1 MKNRKNIILMVSV
14 LAVSLALTAVSGVCY
29 LKTENG
35 VSLSL
40 FVTFLTVSYHFSMR
54 LAVGETVTVLCRNKK
69 FNTEN
74 FFFKERKFEP
84 ALYERLGVKHW
95 KNKVLTAKPEQFK
108 VSKDCLL
115 NLVHN
120 ICQAETVHA
129 VIAVLSFLPLFLIFP
144 FGAPA
149 VFILTSVFA
158 ALIDLKYVLIQRYNL
173 PRAERLLET
182 VRRRKHNRP
191 NSVDYTCTAFPK

>member
-1 MKNRKNIILMVSV
+1 MVSV
-14 LAVSLALTAVSGVCY
+14 LAVSLALTAVSGIYY

-40 FVTFLTVSYHFSMR
+40 FITFLTVSYHFLMR
-54 LAVGETVTVLCRNKK
+54 LAVGETVTFLFRNKK

-95 KNKVLTAKPEQFK
+95 KNKVLTAKPEQFR
-108 VSKDCLL
+108 VRKDCLL
-115 NLVHN
+115 DLVHN

-129 VIAVLSFLPLFLIFP
+129 LIAVLSFLPLFLIVP

-158 ALIDLKYVLIQRYNL
+158 ALIDFKYLLIQRYNL

-191 NSVDYTCTAFPK
+191 NSVD

>member
-1 MKNRKNIILMVSV
+1 MVSV
-14 LAVSLALTAVSGVCY
+14 LAVSLALTAVSGIYY

-35 VSLSL
+35 VSLSV
-40 FVTFLTVSYHFSMR
+40 FVTFLTVSYHFLMR
-54 LAVGETVTVLCRNKK
+54 LAVGETVTVLFRNKN

-95 KNKVLTAKPEQFK
+95 KNKALTAKPEQFK

-129 VIAVLSFLPLFLIFP
+129 VIAVLSFLPLILIFP

-149 VFILTSVFA
+149 VFIITSVLA
-158 ALIDLKYVLIQRYNL
+158 SLIDLKYLIIQRYNL

-182 VRRRKHNRP
+182 VRQRKHNRP
-191 NSVDYTCTAFPK
+191 NSVDYTCTAFPKP